1 MFIHWLAKSNRIAVY
16 KHNGRWNHRKL
27 MSGKFPYLYQLHF
40 DLYES
45 VQTWARLFNDKAM
58 LSEFEWN
65 MIVVVWQIEHLI
77 SHIVETF
84 NIPWSTLSRV
94 YRGYLMEVITAHIGQ
109 LSSSPRVFNDCSQ
122 MHLTRIVY
130 GDGQATLAQMTFSFN
145 AEDTKRISS
154 MLVQRYLVIIGYR
167 NRRPT
172 RMLLLER
179 RNRALTGLIWR
190 TGSMWCVLLCF
201 QVFQVDGRTRFS
213 TRYYAGW

>member
-1 MFIHWLAKSNRIAVY
+1 
-16 KHNGRWNHRKL
+16 
-27 MSGKFPYLYQLHF
+27 
-40 DLYES
+40 
-45 VQTWARLFNDKAM
+45 M

-65 MIVVVWQIEHLI
+65 MIVGVWQIEHLI
-77 SHIVETF
+77 SDIVETF
-84 NIPWSTLSRV
+84 NIPWSTLTRV
-94 YRGYLMEVITAHIGQ
+94 YRGYLIEAITAHIGQ
-109 LSSSPRVFNDCSQ
+109 LSSWPRVFNDCSQ

-154 MLVQRYLVIIGYR
+154 MSVQCYLVIMGYR
-167 NRRPT
+167 SRRPT

-179 RNRALTGLIWR
+179 RNKALTGLMILLWR

-213 TRYYAGW
+213 TRYYAGWW